1 MLADRADEEHRA
13 HQVDA
18 QDRLPGFGV
27 AVGDGGVVEA
37 GDAGVVD
44 QGVQGAV
51 GGEHLFHQGV
61 DRLFVGDVHGAQGDL
76 GAFGQVGG
84 GFFQAFLVAVHQ
96 HQAGAFLGETAGGGA
111 ADAAAGTGDQ
121 DVALVETLHGGL
133 LGLFVLFLEDDTS
146 WTGGQDF
153 GMLFH

>member
-1 MLADRADEEHRA
+1 M
-13 HQVDA
+13 
-18 QDRLPGFGV
+18 
-27 AVGDGGVVEA
+27 A

-44 QGVQGAV
+44 QRMQGAV

-61 DRLFVGDVHGAQGDL
+61 DRLFLGDVHGAQGDP

-84 GFFQAFLVAVHQ
+84 GLFQAFLVAVHQ
-96 HQAGAFLGETAGGGA
+96 HQAGALFGEAAGGGA

-133 LGLFVLFLEDDTS
+133 LEFVCAF
-146 WTGGQDF
+146 F
-153 GMLFH
+153 GR